1 MGKKVWINGSFDIL
15 HIGHIKLFEYASS
28 FGSIRVGIDSDRR
41 IKEKKGSKRPFNNL
55 QDRVGFLK
63 AITYIND
70 IVTFD
75 SDEELINEIK
85 KYTPDVMIIGNDYT
99 YESII
104 GRDYIPEIKFFQK
117 IPNKSTTQILN
128 NG

>member
-1 MGKKVWINGSFDIL
+1 MGKKVWINGLFDIL
-15 HIGHIKLFEYASS
+15 HIGHIKLFQYASS

-55 QDRVGFLK
+55 QDRIGFLK
-63 AITYIND
+63 AIKYITD

-75 SDEELINEIK
+75 SDEELTNEIR
-85 KYTPDVMIIGNDYT
+85 KYTPDIMVIGNDYT

-104 GRDYIPEIKFFQK
+104 GKDYIPEIKFFQK

>member
-1 MGKKVWINGSFDIL
+1 MDKKVWINGSFDIL

-75 SDEELINEIK
+75 SDEELTNEIK

>member
-15 HIGHIKLFEYASS
+15 HIGHIKLFQYASS
-28 FGSIRVGIDSDRR
+28 FGSIRVGIDSDGR

-55 QDRVGFLK
+55 QDRIGFLK
-63 AITYIND
+63 AIKYITD

-75 SDEELINEIK
+75 SDEELTNEIR
-85 KYTPDVMIIGNDYT
+85 KYTPDIMVIGNDYT

-104 GRDYIPEIKFFQK
+104 GKDYIPEIKFFQK

>member
-1 MGKKVWINGSFDIL
+1 MGKKVWINGLFDIL
-15 HIGHIKLFEYASS
+15 HIGHIKLFQYASS

-41 IKEKKGSKRPFNNL
+41 IKEKKGIKRPFNNL
-55 QDRVGFLK
+55 QDRIGFLK

>member
-1 MGKKVWINGSFDIL
+1 MDKKVWINGSFDIL

-28 FGSIRVGIDSDRR
+28 FGSIRVGTDSDRR

-55 QDRVGFLK
+55 QDRIEFLK
-63 AITYIND
+63 AIKYVTD

-75 SDEELINEIK
+75 SDEELTNEIK
-85 KYTPDVMIIGNDYT
+85 KYTPDIMIIGNDYT

>member
-28 FGSIRVGIDSDRR
+28 FGSIRVGIDSDGR

-55 QDRVGFLK
+55 QDRIGFLK
-63 AITYIND
+63 AIKYITD

-75 SDEELINEIK
+75 SDEELTNEIR
-85 KYTPDVMIIGNDYT
+85 KYTPDIMVIGNDYT

-104 GRDYIPEIKFFQK
+104 GKDYIPEIKFFQK

>member
-1 MGKKVWINGSFDIL
+1 MDKKVWINGSFDIL

-55 QDRVGFLK
+55 QDRIEFLK
-63 AITYIND
+63 AIKYVTD

-75 SDEELINEIK
+75 SDEELTNEIK
-85 KYTPDVMIIGNDYT
+85 KYTPDIMIIGNDYT

>member
-1 MGKKVWINGSFDIL
+1 MGKKVWVNGSFDIL

-41 IKEKKGSKRPFNNL
+41 VKEKKGNKRPFNNL
-55 QDRVGFLK
+55 QDRIGFLK

-99 YESII
+99 YEYII

>member
-1 MGKKVWINGSFDIL
+1 MDKKVWINGSFDIL

-55 QDRVGFLK
+55 QDRIGFLK